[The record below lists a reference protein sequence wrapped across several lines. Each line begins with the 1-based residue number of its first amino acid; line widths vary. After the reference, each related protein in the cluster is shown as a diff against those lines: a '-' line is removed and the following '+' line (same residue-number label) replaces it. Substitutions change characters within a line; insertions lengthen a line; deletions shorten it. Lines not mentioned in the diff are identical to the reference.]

1 MAYRANQ
8 PFNRNLL
15 RPCPVLDN
23 PGRLTQMV
31 ESSGAKS
38 TDLMHPEDVRALSD
52 KCVPVAKRWAPV
64 ADELWRCSHDCGG
77 CPGCGK

>member
-1 MAYRANQ
+1 M
-8 PFNRNLL
+8 
-15 RPCPVLDN
+15 LDN

-38 TDLMHPEDVRALSD
+38 TDLMHPEDVRTLSD

-64 ADELWRCSHDCGG
+64 ADELWRCAHDCGG
-77 CPGCGK
+77 CSGCGK

>member
-1 MAYRANQ
+1 M
-8 PFNRNLL
+8 
-15 RPCPVLDN
+15 LDN

-38 TDLMHPEDVRALSD
+38 TDLMHPEDVRTLSD

-64 ADELWRCSHDCGG
+64 ADELWRCSHDCDG
-77 CPGCGK
+77 CSGCGK